1 MSASTAAGLRATAG
15 SGAEGGSR
23 TAQASKRAKRSGI
36 AMGVRIAAGAAGV
49 PLPGLRRP
57 PRVPLAIGALVAGIA
72 ALGAMFLLMM
82 LMTLVGAGGLG
93 SLTAGT
99 PETVEETDGPSAL
112 AKKEI
117 PKEYLSDYE
126 QAGQKYHLDWA
137 ILAGIGKVE
146 CDHGRDPDPSCTKE
160 GAVNS
165 AGAGGP
171 MQFLAGTWAT
181 YGVAPAGGTPDRW
194 QPEDAIFGAANY
206 LKASG
211 APGDY
216 RKAIFAYNHAE
227 WYVDEVESWAAKYRG
242 PPTSSTPVTQP
253 ITAGGGGGA
262 GSDGRVEGTSPTPIE
277 FIPGEQAELDPADG
291 HLAWIP
297 EGVPTTVQAM
307 VVAGNELQELP
318 YGPDGHPD
326 PRGALDED
334 CSSSVNYVL
343 YRSGVRPIQEIVKD
357 NPLAQDYVNWGDPG
371 PGRWVTIYA
380 TDVPQPHVFIV
391 IAGLRLDTSHNGTDT
406 GPNKDEDG
414 PRWRIL
420 SYIPTWAKW
429 SVRHPPGL

>member
-1 MSASTAAGLRATAG
+1 MTMGSAAGLRTAG
-15 SGAEGGSR
+15 GSKAAESN
-23 TAQASKRAKRSGI
+23 TAQGSKRAMRSGVAI
-36 AMGVRIAAGAAGV
+36 GVKIAARAAGV
-49 PLPGLRRP
+49 PLPVS
-57 PRVPLAIGALVAGIA
+57 PRIPLAIGALLAGAA
-72 ALGAMFLLMM
+72 ALGAMFLLLM
-82 LMTLVGAGGLG
+82 LMPLTGAGGFGSLG
-93 SLTAGT
+93 SLGGT
-99 PETVEETDGPSAL
+99 PETVEATDAPSAL
-112 AKKEI
+112 ARNEI
-117 PKEYLSDYE
+117 PPEYLSDYE

-146 CDHGRDPDPSCTKE
+146 CDHGRDPDSSCTQE

-194 QPEDAIFGAANY
+194 NPADAIFGAANY

-227 WYVDEVESWAAKYRG
+227 WYVDEVESWAARYRG
-242 PPTSSTPVTQP
+242 SPTLPTSTTTQP
-253 ITAGGGGGA
+253 ITAGGA
-262 GSDGRVEGTSPTPIE
+262 GSYGRVSGESPTPIE
-277 FIPGEQAELDPADG
+277 FIPGELAELDPTDG

-297 EGVPTTVQAM
+297 EAVPTTVQAM
-307 VVAGNELQELP
+307 IVAGNELQELP

-326 PRGALDED
+326 PRGAPDED
-334 CSSSVNYVL
+334 CSSTVNYVL
-343 YRSGVRPIQEIVKD
+343 YRSGVRPIEEIVKD

-391 IAGLRLDTSHNGTDT
+391 IAGLRLDTSHNGTDE
-406 GPNKDEDG
+406 GPNKNENG

-420 SYIPTWAKW
+420 SHIPTWAKW

>member
-1 MSASTAAGLRATAG
+1 M
-15 SGAEGGSR
+15 
-23 TAQASKRAKRSGI
+23 RSGV
-36 AMGVRIAAGAAGV
+36 AMGVKIAARAAGV
-49 PLPGLRRP
+49 PLPVS
-57 PRVPLAIGALVAGIA
+57 PRIPLAIGALLAGVA
-72 ALGAMFLLMM
+72 ALGAIFLLLM
-82 LMTLVGAGGLG
+82 LMTLLGAGGFGSLG
-93 SLTAGT
+93 SLGGKSGSGEA
-99 PETVEETDGPSAL
+99 TDAPSAL

-117 PKEYLSDYE
+117 PPEYLSDYE

-146 CDHGRDPDPSCTKE
+146 CDHGRDPDPSCTTE

-171 MQFLAGTWAT
+171 MQFLASTWAT
-181 YGVAPAGGTPDRW
+181 YGVDAEGGGTPDRW
-194 QPEDAIFGAANY
+194 NPADAIFGAANY

-227 WYVDEVESWAAKYRG
+227 WYVDEVEEWAARYRG
-242 PPTSSTPVTQP
+242 PPTPPTSTITQP
-253 ITAGGGGGA
+253 ITGAGA
-262 GSDGRVEGTSPTPIE
+262 GSYGRVSGESPTPIE
-277 FIPGEQAELDPADG
+277 FIPGERAELDPSDG

-318 YGPDGHPD
+318 YGPGGHPD
-326 PRGALDED
+326 PLGASEED
-334 CSSSVNYVL
+334 CSSTVNYVL
-343 YRSGVRPIQEIVKD
+343 YRSGVRPIEEIVKD

-380 TDVPQPHVFIV
+380 TDVPQPHMFIV
-391 IAGLRLDTSHNGTDT
+391 IAGLRLDTSHNGTDE
-406 GPNKDEDG
+406 GPNKNENG

>member
-1 MSASTAAGLRATAG
+1 MSVGSVVGLRAAAG
-15 SGAEGGSR
+15 SS
-23 TAQASKRAKRSGI
+23 TAVGPSKAQGSKRSKRSSV
-36 AMGVRIAAGAAGV
+36 AMVARIAARAAGMPV
-49 PLPGLRRP
+49 PVS
-57 PRVPLAIGALVAGIA
+57 PRLPLAIGGLVAGAA
-72 ALGAMFLLMM
+72 ALGVLFLMM
-82 LMTLVGAGGLG
+82 LLMTFLGVGGLG
-93 SLTAGT
+93 TFTGT
-99 PETVEETDGPSAL
+99 PETIEATDAPSAL

-117 PKEYLSDYE
+117 PPEYLSDYE
-126 QAGQKYHLDWA
+126 QAAQKYHLDWA
-137 ILAGIGKVE
+137 VLAGIGKVE
-146 CDHGRDPDPSCTKE
+146 CDHGRDPDPSCTQE
-160 GAVNS
+160 GAVNA

-171 MQFLAGTWAT
+171 MQFLASTWAT
-181 YGVAPAGGTPDRW
+181 YGVNVAGGSGSPDRW
-194 QPEDAIFGAANY
+194 NPADAIFGAANY
-206 LKASG
+206 LRASG

-216 RKAIFAYNHAE
+216 RRAIFAYNHAE
-227 WYVDEVESWAAKYRG
+227 WYVDEVEEWAAKYRG
-242 PPTSSTPVTQP
+242 LATSSTSPAQP
-253 ITAGGGGGA
+253 IAAGGG
-262 GSDGRVEGTSPTPIE
+262 SYGRVQGESPTPIE
-277 FIPGEQAELDPADG
+277 FIPGERAELDPADG

-334 CSSSVNYVL
+334 CSSTVNYVL
-343 YRSGVRPIQEIVKD
+343 YRSGVRPIGEIVED

-380 TDVPQPHVFIV
+380 TDTPQPHVFIV
-391 IAGLRLDTSHNGTDT
+391 IAGLRLDTSHNGTDV
-406 GPNKDEDG
+406 GPNRNEDG